1 MKTKVGAVVAAA
13 LIAAPLAAQ
22 AQNLS
27 PGFYVGVEGGL
38 NFIHNLNPAIAGAT
52 NSPRVGWMV
61 GGVVGYDFVGP
72 RVELEIPY
80 RRNNVATNYGL
91 TNVQSIAAMVNV
103 LYDFFPQS
111 IVSPHLGAG
120 VGIARVTA
128 SQTEFAYQGIAGLSA
143 VFNDSIRVSLDYKFF
158 GTTNPSFAGASY
170 RYLNHS
176 AMLTLAYKFGGA
188 PAAAPPPPPP
198 ATGPGKA
205 YMVFFD
211 FDRSTITATAATTI
225 KQAAADAKAGQKTRI
240 GVTGHA
246 DRSGSDAYNMA
257 LSLRRANAVKDQ
269 LVREGIPAANITVV
283 GRGESQPL
291 VQTADG
297 VREPQNRR
305 VEIVL
310 Q

>member
-27 PGFYVGVEGGL
+27 PGFYVGVEGGI
-38 NFIHNLNPAIAGAT
+38 NFIHNLNPNIAGQT
-52 NSPRVGWMV
+52 NSPRVGFMV

-80 RRNNVATNYGL
+80 RRNNVNTNYGL

-111 IVSPHLGAG
+111 MISPHIGAG

-128 SQTEFAYQGIAGLSA
+128 NQTEFAYQGIAGLSA

-176 AMLTLAYKFGGA
+176 AMLTLAYKFGST
-188 PAAAPPPPPP
+188 PAAPPPPPP
-198 ATGPGKA
+198 PAMGDA
-205 YMVFFD
+205 FMVFFD
-211 FDRSTITATAATTI
+211 FDRSNITPTAATTI
-225 KQAAADAKAGQKTRI
+225 QQAAARAKSGQKTRI

-246 DRSGSDAYNMA
+246 DRSGADAYNMA

-310 Q
+310 N

>member
-27 PGFYVGVEGGL
+27 PGFYIGVEGGA
-38 NFIHNLNPAIAGAT
+38 NFIHTLNTNIAGQT
-52 NSPRVGWMV
+52 NSPKIGFLV
-61 GGVVGYDFVGP
+61 GGVIGYDFVGP
-72 RVELEIPY
+72 RVELEVPY
-80 RRNNVATNYGL
+80 RHNSVDTNYGQGK
-91 TNVQSIAAMVNV
+91 VESVAALINV

-111 IVSPHLGAG
+111 VVSPHIGAG
-120 VGIARVTA
+120 VGIARVT
-128 SQTEFAYQGIAGLSA
+128 SQQTEFAYQGILGLSGVISDA
-143 VFNDSIRVSLDYKFF
+143 FRISLDYKFF
-158 GTTNPSFAGASY
+158 GTTNPSFGGFSY

-176 AMLTLAYKFGGA
+176 VLVTLAYKFGA
-188 PAAAPPPPPP
+188 PQAAPPPPPP
-198 ATGPGKA
+198 PQQTGTSF
-205 YMVFFD
+205 MVFFD
-211 FDRSTITATAATTI
+211 FDRSNITPTAATTI
-225 KQAAADAKAGQKTRI
+225 QQAAASAKAGNKTRI

-246 DRSGSDAYNMA
+246 DRSGADAYNMA

-305 VEIVL
+305 VEIVIL
-310 Q
+310 